1 MIVCARRLTAGHTAI
16 HIACRLGNVPILHM
30 LLSIKKEN
38 NNNNTEEE
46 QQREDRHVYECLKMK
61 DYSNRTPIHWAATQ
75 ESVSKRQKMFAYLDK
90 RMPGVLD
97 SRYNLNWFS
106 SWAATHPWV
115 IDQNTT

>member
-1 MIVCARRLTAGHTAI
+1 
-16 HIACRLGNVPILHM
+16 M

-61 DYSNRTPIHWAATQ
+61 YYSNRTPIHWAATQ
-75 ESVSKRQKMFAYLDK
+75 ESVSRRQAMFAYLDE
-90 RMPGVLD
+90 RMAGVLD
-97 SRYNLNWFS
+97 SGYNRNGFS